1 MIEEIKKIEI
11 SKKNPQCYF
20 KKPIRKNEEMSFRFF
35 IYFSLIKEQKK
46 NEIQRIK
53 GNEKNSI

>member
-1 MIEEIKKIEI
+1 MIEEIKKSKFQRRILNAI
-11 SKKNPQCYF
+11 S
-20 KKPIRKNEEMSFRFF
+20 KPIRKNEEMSFRFF
-35 IYFSLIKEQKK
+35 IYFSLIKEQKQ